1 MSTSLLCVMLWPSM
15 VLDLYVVSTPV
26 SEGGT
31 MEVRRLSLVEGARQ
45 AWGLTVVIDVFRAF
59 TTDAFVMANGAETI
73 HPVLTVEEAWA
84 LRRLH
89 PDWLLMGERE
99 GIKVEGFDYGNSPH
113 EIRDVD
119 FTGRTLI
126 QTTGSGTRG
135 IINAAEADEI
145 ILGSFVMAEAIVS
158 HIREANPGVV
168 SLVAMG
174 WNGDYP
180 AIEDELCAEYLKGRL
195 EGSHPD
201 FEEMRKKI
209 RADPQGAKFFDS
221 TKHQYHEGDFYS
233 AMDLD
238 RFDFVLKVEDREN
251 PHITLIP

>member
-1 MSTSLLCVMLWPSM
+1 
-15 VLDLYVVSTPV
+15 
-26 SEGGT
+26 
-31 MEVRRLSLVEGARQ
+31 MEIRRLSTVEGARD
-45 AWGLTVVIDVFRAF
+45 ARGLTVVIDVFRAF

-73 HPVLTVEEAWA
+73 HPVLTVEEARE

-135 IINAAEADEI
+135 IVNAVGADEI
-145 ILGSFVMAEAIVS
+145 ILGSFVMAGAIVEY
-158 HIREANPGVV
+158 IKEVDPDVV

-174 WNGDYP
+174 WNGNYP
-180 AIEDELCAEYLKGRL
+180 AIEDELCAEYLEGRL
-195 EGSHPD
+195 KGLHPN
-201 FEEMRKKI
+201 FSEMRGRI
-209 RADPQGAKFFDS
+209 RADPQGAKFFDPS
-221 TKHQYHEGDFYS
+221 TLQFVEGDFHA

-238 RFDFVLKVEDREN
+238 RFSFVLRVVKGEHLRVEKVPVNAE
-251 PHITLIP
+251 

>member
-1 MSTSLLCVMLWPSM
+1 MRI
-15 VLDLYVVSTPV
+15 
-26 SEGGT
+26 
-31 MEVRRLSLVEGARQ
+31 RRLSLVEGANEAR
-45 AWGLTVVIDVFRAF
+45 GLTVIIDVFRAF

-73 HPVLTVEEAWA
+73 HPVLTIEEAQE

-113 EIRDVD
+113 EIREVD

-135 IINAAEADEI
+135 IVNAAGADEI
-145 ILGSFVMAEAIVS
+145 ILGSFVMANAIVEY
-158 HIREANPGVV
+158 IKGVDPDVV

-180 AIEDELCAEYLKGRL
+180 AIEDELCAEYFEDRLRGQPKAFSEMKGR
-195 EGSHPD
+195 
-201 FEEMRKKI
+201 I
-209 RADPQGAKFFDS
+209 REDPQGAKFFDP
-221 TKHQYHEGDFYS
+221 TKPQFVEGDFHA

-238 RFDFVLKVEDREN
+238 RFNFVLKVEGRDEQ
-251 PHITLIP
+251 PFVSLIP

>member
-1 MSTSLLCVMLWPSM
+1 L
-15 VLDLYVVSTPV
+15 
-26 SEGGT
+26 EI
-31 MEVRRLSLVEGARQ
+31 RRLSTVEGARE
-45 AWGLTVVIDVFRAF
+45 AKGLTVIIDVFRAF

-73 HPVLTVEEAWA
+73 HPVLTVEEARE

-99 GIKVEGFDYGNSPH
+99 GIKVEAFDHGNSPH

-135 IINAAEADEI
+135 IVNAVGADEI
-145 ILGSFVMAEAIVS
+145 ILGSFIMAGAIVDY
-158 HIREANPGVV
+158 IKEVDPDVV

-174 WNGDYP
+174 WNGNYP
-180 AIEDELCAEYLKGRL
+180 AIEDELCAGE
-195 EGSHPD
+195 
-201 FEEMRKKI
+201 
-209 RADPQGAKFFDS
+209 DPQGAKFFDPS
-221 TKHQYHEGDFYS
+221 KLQFVEGDFHA

-238 RFDFVLKVEDREN
+238 RFSFVLRVVKGENLRVEKVPVNAE
-251 PHITLIP
+251 

>member
-1 MSTSLLCVMLWPSM
+1 MRI
-15 VLDLYVVSTPV
+15 
-26 SEGGT
+26 
-31 MEVRRLSLVEGARQ
+31 RRLSLVEGANEAR
-45 AWGLTVVIDVFRAF
+45 GLTVIIDVFRAF

-73 HPVLTVEEAWA
+73 HPVLTVDEAQE

-113 EIRDVD
+113 EIREVD

-135 IINAAEADEI
+135 IVNAAGADEI
-145 ILGSFVMAEAIVS
+145 ILGSFVMSGAIVEY
-158 HIREANPGVV
+158 IMEVDPDVV

-180 AIEDELCAEYLKGRL
+180 AIEDELCAEYLEGRL
-195 EGSHPD
+195 RGQSKD
-201 FEEMRKKI
+201 CGKMRGRI
-209 RADPQGAKFFDS
+209 REDPQGAKFFDAS
-221 TKHQYHEGDFYS
+221 KPQFVEGDFHA

-238 RFDFVLKVEDREN
+238 KFSFVLKVEGREIQ
-251 PHITLIP
+251 PFVTLIP

>member
-1 MSTSLLCVMLWPSM
+1 
-15 VLDLYVVSTPV
+15 
-26 SEGGT
+26 
-31 MEVRRLSLVEGARQ
+31 MEIRRLSTVEGARE
-45 AWGLTVVIDVFRAF
+45 ARGLTVIIDVFRAF

-73 HPVLTVEEAWA
+73 HPVLTVEEARE

-119 FTGRTLI
+119 FTGKTLI

-135 IINAAEADEI
+135 IVNAVGADEI
-145 ILGSFVMAEAIVS
+145 ILGSFVMARAIVDY
-158 HIREANPGVV
+158 IKEVDPDEA

-174 WNGDYP
+174 WNGNYP
-180 AIEDELCAEYLKGRL
+180 AIEDELCAEYLEGRLKGQPKDFGEMKGR
-195 EGSHPD
+195 
-201 FEEMRKKI
+201 I
-209 RADPQGAKFFDS
+209 RADPQGAKFFDPS
-221 TKHQYHEGDFYS
+221 LSQFVEGDFHA

-238 RFDFVLKVEDREN
+238 RFDFVLRVEGRKEQ
-251 PHITLIP
+251 PFVTLIP

>member
-1 MSTSLLCVMLWPSM
+1 MI
-15 VLDLYVVSTPV
+15 
-26 SEGGT
+26 
-31 MEVRRLSLVEGARQ
+31 
-45 AWGLTVVIDVFRAF
+45 IDVFRAF

-73 HPVLTVEEAWA
+73 HPVLTIEEAQE

-89 PDWLLMGERE
+89 PDWLLMGERQ

-113 EIRDVD
+113 EIREVD

-135 IINAAEADEI
+135 IVNATGADEI
-145 ILGSFVMAEAIVS
+145 ILGSFVMAGAIVEY
-158 HIREANPGVV
+158 IKGVDPDVV

-180 AIEDELCAEYLKGRL
+180 AIEDELCAEYLEGRL
-195 EGSHPD
+195 RGQPKAFS
-201 FEEMRKKI
+201 EMRGRI
-209 RADPQGAKFFDS
+209 REDPQGAKFFDPS
-221 TKHQYHEGDFYS
+221 KPQFVEGDFHA

-238 RFDFVLKVEDREN
+238 RFDFVLKVEGRDEQ
-251 PHITLIP
+251 PFVSLIP

>member
-1 MSTSLLCVMLWPSM
+1 
-15 VLDLYVVSTPV
+15 
-26 SEGGT
+26 
-31 MEVRRLSLVEGARQ
+31 MEIRRLSTVEGARK
-45 AWGLTVVIDVFRAF
+45 ARGLTVIIDVFRAF

-73 HPVLTVEEAWA
+73 HPVLTVEEARE

-135 IINAAEADEI
+135 IVNASGADEI
-145 ILGSFVMAEAIVS
+145 ILGSFVMAGAIVDY
-158 HIREANPGVV
+158 IKEVDPDVV

-174 WNGDYP
+174 WNGDYS
-180 AIEDELCAEYLKGRL
+180 AIEDELCSEYLEGRL
-195 EGSHPD
+195 KGQPQG
-201 FEEMRKKI
+201 FGEMRRRI
-209 RADPQGAKFFDS
+209 REDPQGAKFFDPS
-221 TKHQYHEGDFYS
+221 IAQFVEGDFHA

-238 RFDFVLKVEDREN
+238 RFSFVLRVVKGENLRIEKVPVYAE
-251 PHITLIP
+251 

>member
-1 MSTSLLCVMLWPSM
+1 
-15 VLDLYVVSTPV
+15 
-26 SEGGT
+26 
-31 MEVRRLSLVEGARQ
+31 MEIRRLSTVEGARE
-45 AWGLTVVIDVFRAF
+45 ARGLTVVIDVFRAF

-73 HPVLTVEEAWA
+73 HPVLTVEEARE

-99 GIKVEGFDYGNSPH
+99 GIKVEGFDHGNSPH

-135 IINAAEADEI
+135 IVNAAGADEI
-145 ILGSFVMAEAIVS
+145 ILGSFVMAGAIVDYVK
-158 HIREANPGVV
+158 EFDPDVV

-174 WNGDYP
+174 WNGNYP
-180 AIEDELCAEYLKGRL
+180 AIEDELCAEYLEGRL
-195 EGSHPD
+195 RDQPQD
-201 FEEMRKKI
+201 FGEMRRRI
-209 RADPQGAKFFDS
+209 QEDPQGAKFFDPS
-221 TKHQYHEGDFYS
+221 KLQFVEGDFHA

-238 RFDFVLKVEDREN
+238 RFSFVLRVVNGEHLRVEKVPVNAE
-251 PHITLIP
+251 

>member
-1 MSTSLLCVMLWPSM
+1 M
-15 VLDLYVVSTPV
+15 
-26 SEGGT
+26 
-31 MEVRRLSLVEGARQ
+31 RIKRLSLVEGARE
-45 AWGLTVVIDVFRAF
+45 ARGLTVIIDVFRAF

-73 HPVLTVEEAWA
+73 HPVLTVEEARE

-99 GIKVEGFDYGNSPH
+99 GIKVEGFDHGNSSH

-135 IINAAEADEI
+135 IVNASGADEI
-145 ILGSFVMAEAIVS
+145 ILGSFVMADAIVEY
-158 HIREANPGVV
+158 IKEADPETV

-174 WNGDYP
+174 WNGNYP

-195 EGSHPD
+195 NGQPMD
-201 FEEMRKKI
+201 FDEMRRRI
-209 RADPQGAKFFDS
+209 REDPQGAKFFDPS
-221 TKHQYHEGDFYS
+221 KPQFVEGDFHA

-238 RFDFVLKVEDREN
+238 RFSFVLRVVKGEHLRVEKVTVYAE
-251 PHITLIP
+251 

>member
-1 MSTSLLCVMLWPSM
+1 
-15 VLDLYVVSTPV
+15 
-26 SEGGT
+26 
-31 MEVRRLSLVEGARQ
+31 MEIRRLSTVEGARE
-45 AWGLTVVIDVFRAF
+45 ARGLTVIIDVFRAF

-73 HPVLTVEEAWA
+73 HPVLTVEEARE

-135 IINAAEADEI
+135 IVNATGADEI
-145 ILGSFVMAEAIVS
+145 ILGSFVMAGAIVDY
-158 HIREANPGVV
+158 IKEVDPDVV

-174 WNGDYP
+174 WNGNYP
-180 AIEDELCAEYLKGRL
+180 AIEDELCAEYLEGRL
-195 EGSHPD
+195 RDQPQD
-201 FEEMRKKI
+201 FGEMRRRI
-209 RADPQGAKFFDS
+209 REDPQGAKFFDPS
-221 TKHQYHEGDFYS
+221 KLQFVEGDFHA

-238 RFDFVLKVEDREN
+238 RFSFVLRVVKGENLRVEKVPVNAE
-251 PHITLIP
+251 

>member
-1 MSTSLLCVMLWPSM
+1 M
-15 VLDLYVVSTPV
+15 
-26 SEGGT
+26 
-31 MEVRRLSLVEGARQ
+31 EGARE
-45 AWGLTVVIDVFRAF
+45 ARGLTVIIDVFRAF

-73 HPVLTVEEAWA
+73 HPVLTVEEAWE

-135 IINAAEADEI
+135 IINAAEADELV
-145 ILGSFVMAEAIVS
+145 LGSFVMAEAIVDY
-158 HIREANPGVV
+158 IKEADPEVV
-168 SLVAMG
+168 SIVAMG
-174 WNGDYP
+174 WSGNYP
-180 AIEDELCAEYLKGRL
+180 AIEDELCAEYLCGRL
-195 EGSHPD
+195 RGEPQD
-201 FEEMRKKI
+201 FDGMRRRI
-209 RADPQGAKFFDS
+209 REDPQGAKFFDAS
-221 TKHQYHEGDFYS
+221 RPQFHEGDFHA

-238 RFDFVLKVEDREN
+238 RFSFVLKVEGRGDQ
-251 PHITLIP
+251 PYVTLIP

>member
-1 MSTSLLCVMLWPSM
+1 MNI
-15 VLDLYVVSTPV
+15 
-26 SEGGT
+26 
-31 MEVRRLSLVEGARQ
+31 RRLSLVEGARE
-45 AWGLTVVIDVFRAF
+45 ARGLTVIIDVFRAF

-73 HPVLTVEEAWA
+73 HPVLTIEEAQE

-89 PDWLLMGERE
+89 PDWLLMGERQ

-113 EIRDVD
+113 EIREVD

-135 IINAAEADEI
+135 IVNATGADEI
-145 ILGSFVMAEAIVS
+145 ILGSFVMAGAIVEY
-158 HIREANPGVV
+158 IKGVDPDVV

-180 AIEDELCAEYLKGRL
+180 AIEDELCAEYLEGRL
-195 EGSHPD
+195 RGQPKAFS
-201 FEEMRKKI
+201 EMRGRI
-209 RADPQGAKFFDS
+209 REDPQGAKFFDPS
-221 TKHQYHEGDFYS
+221 KPQFVEGDFHA

-238 RFDFVLKVEDREN
+238 RFDFVLKVEGRDEQ
-251 PHITLIP
+251 PFVSLIP

>member
-1 MSTSLLCVMLWPSM
+1 MSRK
-15 VLDLYVVSTPV
+15 
-26 SEGGT
+26 GT
-31 MEVRRLSLVEGARQ
+31 ALKVRRLSLVEGARE
-45 AWGLTVVIDVFRAF
+45 ARGLTVIIDVFRAF

-73 HPVLTVEEAWA
+73 HPVLTVEEAQE

-99 GIKVEGFDYGNSPH
+99 GIKVEGFDHGNSPH

-135 IINAAEADEI
+135 IVNAAGADEI
-145 ILGSFVMAEAIVS
+145 ILGSFVMAGAIVDY
-158 HIREANPGVV
+158 IKEVDPDVV

-174 WNGDYP
+174 WNGNYP
-180 AIEDELCAEYLKGRL
+180 AIEDELCAEYLEGRL
-195 EGSHPD
+195 KGLHPN
-201 FEEMRKKI
+201 FSEMRGRI

-221 TKHQYHEGDFYS
+221 NKEQFHEGDFHA
-233 AMDLD
+233 AMDLN
-238 RFDFVLKVEDREN
+238 RFDFVLKVEGRKEQ
-251 PHITLIP
+251 PFVTLIP